1 MKANN
6 KQLSNK
12 LCQIENALYEYSND
26 ASFLA
31 IQQIK
36 SDSELVKELE
46 QLSYLLI
53 DAQDQANQIID
64 ALRGLNHG

>member
-6 KQLSNK
+6 NQLSNK
-12 LCQIENALYEYSND
+12 LCQIENALCEYSND
-26 ASFLA
+26 ALFLA

-53 DAQDQANQIID
+53 DAQNQANKIID
-64 ALRGLNHG
+64 MLGEA

>member
-6 KQLSNK
+6 NQLSNK
-12 LCQIENALYEYSND
+12 LCQIENALYEHSND
-26 ASFLA
+26 ALFLA
-31 IQQIK
+31 IQHIK
-36 SDSELVKELE
+36 DDSELVKELE

-53 DAQDQANQIID
+53 DAQDQANKIID

>member
-12 LCQIENALYEYSND
+12 LCQIENALYEHSND
-26 ASFLA
+26 TLFLA

-53 DAQDQANQIID
+53 DAQNQANKIID
-64 ALRGLNHG
+64 MLGEA

>member
-6 KQLSNK
+6 KQLSK
-12 LCQIENALYEYSND
+12 QLCQIENALCEYSSD
-26 ASFLA
+26 ALFLA
-31 IQQIK
+31 IQQTK

-53 DAQDQANQIID
+53 DAQDQANKIID
-64 ALRGLNHG
+64 ILAEA